1 MLSTVVLQWPTP
13 SIQRMISRING
24 TPNNHAMIYPTIMQL
39 LSCHA
44 ESTLASSRRPL
55 RCHPWPGAIIRE
67 RHGLA

>member
-44 ESTLASSRRPL
+44 ESTLASSRRQL